1 MTGFAEWIGRRSEAE
16 DVVTERLAAS
26 FRAIFGSCLA
36 ALPAD
41 LAPLGLHWCLAPSI
55 AAMAEL
61 GLDGHPAKSLELP
74 PVPAPRRMWAG
85 GWIETL
91 DPLRMGDR
99 VHRLSTI
106 ADIARKE
113 GRSGELWF
121 VGIERDYRTP
131 RGLALRE
138 RHDIVYR
145 QAAKP
150 LSSPTEKLV
159 REAAQTP
166 RPSGRSRVL
175 ATSPTLLFRYSA
187 ISFNGHRIH
196 YDQPYAVEVEGYEG
210 LVVHA
215 PVQATL
221 LLNLT
226 AEDSGLPRRFVY
238 RGVSP
243 AIAGQDLIAHRG
255 AGKDSG
261 HSWIQ
266 DRAGRVSMTASASG
280 HIEFPGPA

>member
-16 DVVTERLAAS
+16 DVVTERLDAS

-36 ALPAD
+36 ALPAG

-61 GLDGHPAKSLELP
+61 GLDGHPAESLELP

-85 GWIETL
+85 GWIEIL
-91 DPLRMGDR
+91 DPLRVGDR
-99 VHRLSTI
+99 VRRLSTI
-106 ADIARKE
+106 ADISRKE

-121 VGIERDYRTP
+121 VGIERDYHTQ
-131 RGLALRE
+131 RGPALRE

-145 QAAKP
+145 PAARP
-150 LSSPTEKLV
+150 LSSAAERLV
-159 REAAQTP
+159 REDAQTP

-175 ATSPTLLFRYSA
+175 TTSPTLLFRYSA

-221 LLNLT
+221 LLNLA
-226 AEDSGLPRRFVY
+226 AEDVGIPRRFVY

-243 AIAGQDLIAHRG
+243 AIAGQDLVAHRG
-255 AGKDSG
+255 AGRDSG

-266 DRAGRVSMTASASG
+266 DRTGRVSMTASASG